1 MSKSKYLHGYT
12 SEEQA
17 RLEDQARLLE
27 PYVYEGVEFK
37 RDTSLLEVGCG
48 IGAQSKILLKRFSS
62 IKKLVGI
69 DISEDQLRVAR
80 ETLAQELL
88 DNRLELH
95 QSDARDLAI
104 LKGRTFDG
112 AFLCWFLEH
121 VPDPLTVLRELRKYL
136 IPGSEVILSEVNNSS
151 FFVDPYSPAILRYW
165 IEFNDYQWSIKGHP
179 YVGVQMG
186 NLLMQAGYN
195 NIVTEH
201 RSLHF
206 DARQPH
212 DRERFFSYFRD
223 LLLSAAPALINAG
236 RIAPDLVED
245 VRKEFSAVQ
254 GEPYSVLFYSWVRG
268 RAES

>member
-1 MSKSKYLHGYT
+1 VSKSKYLHGYT

-121 VPDPLTVLRELRKYL
+121 VPALLFVIVSELPITLAYYINIFTIKFTH
-136 IPGSEVILSEVNNSS
+136 ITSS
-151 FFVDPYSPAILRYW
+151 IC
-165 IEFNDYQWSIKGHP
+165 
-179 YVGVQMG
+179 
-186 NLLMQAGYN
+186 
-195 NIVTEH
+195 
-201 RSLHF
+201 
-206 DARQPH
+206 
-212 DRERFFSYFRD
+212 
-223 LLLSAAPALINAG
+223 
-236 RIAPDLVED
+236 
-245 VRKEFSAVQ
+245 
-254 GEPYSVLFYSWVRG
+254 LFTGDKS
-268 RAES
+268 RA

>member
-12 SEEQA
+12 SQEQA

-37 RDTSLLEVGCG
+37 RETSLLEVGCG

-62 IKKLVGI
+62 IKQLVGI

-88 DNRLELH
+88 GNRLELH

-151 FFVDPYSPAILRYW
+151 FLLILIVRQFCGTGSSLMIISGRSKGTPMW
-165 IEFNDYQWSIKGHP
+165 EFRWEI
-179 YVGVQMG
+179 
-186 NLLMQAGYN
+186 
-195 NIVTEH
+195 
-201 RSLHF
+201 F
-206 DARQPH
+206 
-212 DRERFFSYFRD
+212 
-223 LLLSAAPALINAG
+223 
-236 RIAPDLVED
+236 
-245 VRKEFSAVQ
+245 
-254 GEPYSVLFYSWVRG
+254 
-268 RAES
+268 